1 MKNLIFKTTQIFARL
16 FLKLFYRVDNKNA
29 QIIKN
34 EGAAVLV
41 CNHVSFIDW
50 LFITAY
56 SPRPVAFVMHY
67 KFMSHPKLFKIFS
80 AIGVIPISSRK
91 EDPMILEQA
100 YKQLRQRLLAGELVC
115 IFPEG
120 MLTKD
125 GNLGSFKSGVEVIV
139 KETPVPVVTLTL
151 KGMWGSFF
159 SYSGKGA
166 FKGFLTR
173 FRPRVTVSAHT
184 TLEPNKVIAQEL
196 YITTQNSLN

>member
-1 MKNLIFKTTQIFARL
+1 MKNLIFKASQFFARL
-16 FLKLFYRVDNKNA
+16 FLNLFYRVDSKNSH
-29 QIIKN
+29 IIKS

-41 CNHVSFIDW
+41 CNHFSFIDW
-50 LFITAY
+50 LFIAAY

-67 KFMSHPKLFKIFS
+67 KFMSHPRLFKIFS

-100 YKQLRQRLLAGELVC
+100 YKQIRQRLLAGELVC

-125 GNLGSFKSGVEVIV
+125 GNLNSFKSGVEVIV

-166 FKGFLTR
+166 FSGFMTR
-173 FRPRVTVSAHT
+173 FRPRVTLSAHI
-184 TLEPNKVIAQEL
+184 TLEPNQVFAHEL
-196 YITTQNSLN
+196 FTTTQNNLN